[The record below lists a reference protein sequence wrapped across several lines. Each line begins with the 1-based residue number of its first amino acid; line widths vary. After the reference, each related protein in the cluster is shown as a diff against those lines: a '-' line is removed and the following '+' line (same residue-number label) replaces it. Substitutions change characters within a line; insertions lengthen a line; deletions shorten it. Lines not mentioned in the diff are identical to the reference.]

1 MYFENILPIKSS
13 LDNKDY
19 TIHINIMAYK
29 RTSRTQNGRRTTV
42 TKNISNGRAKTTM
55 SSSKKMGNTRQT
67 TTQTSDG
74 KIKYTT
80 TTNNGGWITKKT
92 ISPYKAPAKPKKHK
106 PVKQP
111 KAYKAPKNKSY
122 GVKTSRRRRTY
133 KSKPMTYNQMIMMA
147 IIIGILFLL
156 SLMTKH

>member
-1 MYFENILPIKSS
+1 MV
-13 LDNKDY
+13 
-19 TIHINIMAYK
+19 YK

-42 TKNISNGRAKTTM
+42 TKSISNGRVKNTM

-92 ISPYKAPAKPKKHK
+92 TSPYKAPAKPKKY
-106 PVKQP
+106 KQP
-111 KAYKAPKNKSY
+111 KAHKPPKNKSY

-133 KSKPMTYNQMIMMA
+133 KSKPMTYNQMIIMA
-147 IIIGILFLL
+147 IIIGILCLL
-156 SLMTKH
+156 SLVTNH